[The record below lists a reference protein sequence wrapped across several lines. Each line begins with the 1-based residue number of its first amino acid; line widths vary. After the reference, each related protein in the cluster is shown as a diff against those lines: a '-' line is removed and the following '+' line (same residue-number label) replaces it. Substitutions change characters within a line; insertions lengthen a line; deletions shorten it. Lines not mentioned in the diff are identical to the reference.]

1 MVHETYKAAL
11 AEFFLSNNPAKNKQ
25 EKHHK

>member
-1 MVHETYKAAL
+1 MAQKTQKAAL
-11 AEFFLSNNPAKNKQ
+11 AEIFLSNNPAKNKQ

>member
-11 AEFFLSNNPAKNKQ
+11 AEIFLSNNPTKTKQ

>member
-1 MVHETYKAAL
+1 MVHKTYKAAL
-11 AEFFLSNNPAKNKQ
+11 AEIFLSNNPTKNKQ

>member
-1 MVHETYKAAL
+1 MAHKTHKTAL
-11 AEFFLSNNPAKNKQ
+11 AEIFLSNNPAKTKQ